1 MRKHWEFFK
10 ESDRSW
16 GVFYPRNYIVAGYG
30 SLAHAA
36 EVKHALLGAGFPEDD
51 VAVVDGDFMVNELE
65 STRDAGWFDRIR
77 QEIASAL
84 GTELGYLEDD
94 LEHARQGGAFLFV
107 YVPTDENVARARAI
121 IDPSRPVMARRYLSL
136 GIERYAYPPQAE
148 IAEESAR
155 AVRHDQAA

>member
-1 MRKHWEFFK
+1 MRKHWDFFK
-10 ESDRSW
+10 EADHSW

-36 EVKHALLGAGFPEDD
+36 EVKHALLGAGFGEDE
-51 VAVVDGDFMVNELE
+51 VAVCDGDFMVNELE
-65 STRDAGWFDRIR
+65 STSDSTWFDRIR

-84 GTELGYLEDD
+84 GTEMGYLEDD

-107 YVPTDENVARARAI
+107 YVPNDPAVLRARSV
-121 IDPSRPVMARRYLSL
+121 IDPSRPVMARRYLAL
-136 GIERYAYPPQAE
+136 GIERYTYPPQAE

-155 AVRHDQAA
+155 AVQRDQAA